1 MELTTVSWKCKYKLL
16 SYGLKCKNLKMRE
29 TSLNSRLDFFSDQR
43 EILCNNL
50 KPTLSQNQDKFEI
63 LAQELDQA
71 HLKKE
76 ISRLNRK

>member
-1 MELTTVSWKCKYKLL
+1 
-16 SYGLKCKNLKMRE
+16 MRE
-29 TSLNSRLDFFSDQR
+29 MIDDFKIGFFYQHN
-43 EILCNNL
+43 IFCNNL
-50 KPTLSQNQDKFEI
+50 KPNLSQNQDKFEI